1 MGRCVGLFKG
11 VKAVGV
17 YEFGGPDALEV
28 IDLPEPQAGPGEVR
42 IRVYA
47 AAVSPTDVL

>member
-1 MGRCVGLFKG
+1 M
-11 VKAVGV
+11 KAVGV